1 MTVRNAT
8 EITTSARAI
17 ERSLN
22 DIVGWA
28 TRNDVYQEA
37 LRRAGVDL
45 SRSQVWILAR
55 ITESGPVRLGELATG
70 LGIDK
75 STLTPQVQRLERD
88 GLVARDP
95 DPSDRR
101 AALLR
106 ATRKGRG
113 VMAKLRRTRRA
124 MLGELLHDWSERD
137 IAYASRLLARL
148 GDQLTVAAGR
158 LATATTGRSRRR

>member
-1 MTVRNAT
+1 MTVRNAADVARN
-8 EITTSARAI
+8 ARAI
-17 ERSLN
+17 EQSLN

-37 LRRAGVDL
+37 MRRARVDL
-45 SRSQVWILAR
+45 SRTQVWILAR
-55 ITESGPVRLGELATG
+55 IADAEPVRLGELACA

-75 STLTPQVQRLERD
+75 STLTPHVQRLERG
-88 GLVARDP
+88 GLVDRTA

-113 VMAKLRRTRRA
+113 VIAKLQRTRRA

-137 IAYASRLLARL
+137 IAYASRIL
-148 GDQLTVAAGR
+148 GKLGEQLTVAAGR
-158 LATATTGRSRRR
+158 VATAAAGRTPRP